1 MIHARSLTEIHLQQP
16 SLVTIGVF
24 DGVHRGHQHLIRR
37 LVSEAHARQRA
48 AVAITFFPHPDV
60 VLRGLTSRYY
70 LTTPEQ
76 RAALLGDLGVD
87 YVITL
92 AFDDQFRQTRAAEF
106 VDKMMANLRLEA
118 LWVGS
123 DFALGYQREG
133 NVPYLKD
140 EGAKKGFTVEA
151 IDLIM
156 AENAAISSSGIRTAL
171 EAGDVELAREMLGR
185 AYSVSGEVVHGEKRG
200 RSIGF
205 PTANMDVWSEQVIP
219 ANGVYAGWAL
229 LGYERFM
236 AVTNVGQRPTFN
248 GEAITVEAFLLD
260 FDREIYGQTLTFAFE
275 KRLRPEMRFS
285 GIDQLI
291 AQIGA
296 DAQAGREYL
305 GESIR
310 DSAEK

>member
-60 VLRGLTSRYY
+60 VLRGLNSRYY

-76 RAALLGDLGVD
+76 RAALLGDLDVD

-106 VDKMMANLRLEA
+106 VDRMMAHLRLEA

-140 EGAKKGFTVEA
+140 QGAKKGFTVEV

-156 AENAAISSSGIRTAL
+156 AENAAISSSGIRATL
-171 EAGDVELAREMLGR
+171 EAGDVEQAREMLGR

-229 LGYERFM
+229 LGDERFM

-260 FDREIYGQTLTFAFE
+260 FDRDIYGQTLTFDFE

-305 GESIR
+305 IGQQTS
-310 DSAEK
+310 